1 MMTSTRELFD
11 RMRKGDDSAFE
22 SIYKRY
28 APRLYY
34 FVYEYIPQDDI
45 AENIVQETFLTLW
58 RKRLN
63 LDEDTNLGAYLYTVS
78 KNNCL
83 YKIRDQKYRRHFIS
97 ASHISEIE
105 LMANYRALASFDT
118 STLTMDEISR
128 IIQSTLEQLPPQCRH
143 VFSLSRFS
151 EKKNREI
158 ASELNISEKAVE
170 GHITKALKM
179 FRESLKDYLP
189 IMSYIFF

>member
-45 AENIVQETFLTLW
+45 AENIVQETFLALW
-58 RKRLN
+58 RKRFDL
-63 LDEDTNLGAYLYTVS
+63 EEKTNIGAYLYTVA

-83 YKIRDQKYRRHFIS
+83 NKIRDQKYRRRFIS